1 MSLEQISNKDTITPK
16 NLTKFELAKVIGT
29 RAMQIT
35 MNYPI
40 MVELDSKT
48 IEPMAI
54 AEQEL
59 KEGKMPI
66 VIRRILP
73 NGMYEDCD
81 VNKLIIFP

>member
-1 MSLEQISNKDTITPK
+1 MSLEKIADKDTITPK
-16 NLTKFELAKVIGT
+16 NITKFELSKVIGI

-40 MVELDSKT
+40 MVKLDPKT
-48 IEPMAI
+48 IEPMEI

-81 VNKLIIFP
+81 VNTLIQFP